1 MNYNYTNVK
10 VRIIDINAYADDKQ
24 HEAQINLALGFIQD
38 KCSIVESIKSFPIE
52 RRGTIRTIITYR
64 EIKEKEE
71 QK

>member
-10 VRIIDINAYADDKQ
+10 VRIIDIDAYANDNQ

-38 KCSIVESIKSFPIE
+38 KCGIIENIESFPVE
-52 RRGTIRTIITYR
+52 RKGTIRTIITYR